1 MTCRSCFSGTL
12 VTGGQGM
19 VEVHRTGMRTELGK
33 IGKAIHGIESEQTLL
48 QKETGRLVRYLAAV
62 GLALCVIVV
71 VAFALSRGN
80 SAAAWQ
86 EGFLAG
92 ITMAMATLPEELP
105 VVLTIFLALGA
116 WRISRHRVLTRRMPA
131 IETLGA
137 ATVLCVDK
145 TGTLTLN
152 QMSVQH
158 LFSDGGRFEVDGHA
172 NGKLPETFH
181 RTLEF
186 AVLASKRDPF
196 DPMEKAIR
204 QFGRSVLG
212 GHRARSRH
220 MDPGARVPL
229 SPELLALSHVW
240 QSPSGTE
247 YVVAAKGAPEAI
259 ADLCHF
265 DAAQSEELSRHLAAM
280 ASRGLE
286 SPRYC
291 RRPCQAAQ
299 LTFWPA
305 RRSLQVPGP

>member
-1 MTCRSCFSGTL
+1 M
-12 VTGGQGM
+12 
-19 VEVHRTGMRTELGK
+19 
-33 IGKAIHGIESEQTLL
+33 
-48 QKETGRLVRYLAAV
+48 
-62 GLALCVIVV
+62 
-71 VAFALSRGN
+71 AFALSRGN
-80 SAAAWQ
+80 SAASWK

-158 LFSDGGRFEVDGHA
+158 LFSDGGTLKPMATPNTD
-172 NGKLPETFH
+172 LPEKFH

-186 AVLASKRDPF
+186 AVLASKQDPF

-204 QFGRSVLG
+204 QLG
-212 GHRARSRH
+212 DQYLTGTEHLHATWTLVREY
-220 MDPGARVPL
+220 PL

-240 QSPSGTE
+240 QSPSGTD
-247 YVVAAKGAPEAI
+247 YVVAAKGARRRSPTYATSMHRGTKNWPSNVAVMAGRGLRVLAVAEGAFSP
-259 ADLCHF
+259 ADLPF
-265 DAAQSEELSRHLAAM
+265 
-280 ASRGLE
+280 
-286 SPRYC
+286 
-291 RRPCQAAQ
+291 RP
-299 LTFWPA
+299 T
-305 RRSLQVPGP
+305 